1 MRGRTKT
8 DWWGL
13 VLEAPDGAALA
24 QFYSE
29 LFGWPIAKEDPSGAA
44 IQVPGT
50 SSYIAFNTSDGYLPP
65 VWPAQ
70 DGQQQMMVHID
81 IAVDDLA
88 PAVADAVA
96 LGATVASFQPQD
108 DVRVLLDPAGHP
120 FCLYLD
126 VDTTEG
132 RTAGASASESG
143 TSADPS
149 SGG

>member
-24 QFYSE
+24 RFYSD
-29 LFGWPIAKEDPSGAA
+29 LLGWPIAKEDLSGAA

-50 SSYIAFNTSDGYLPP
+50 SSYIAFNTSDAYLPP
-65 VWPAQ
+65 VWPVQ
-70 DGQQQMMVHID
+70 DGQQQMMAHID

-88 PAVADAVA
+88 PAVADAVE

-120 FCLYLD
+120 FCLYVD
-126 VDTTEG
+126 ADTT
-132 RTAGASASESG
+132 
-143 TSADPS
+143 D
-149 SGG
+149 